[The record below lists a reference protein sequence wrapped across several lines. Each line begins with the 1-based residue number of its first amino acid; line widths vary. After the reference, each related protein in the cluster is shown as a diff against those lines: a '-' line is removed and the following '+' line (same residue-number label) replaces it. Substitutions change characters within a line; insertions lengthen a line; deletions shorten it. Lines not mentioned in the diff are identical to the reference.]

1 MNSHKQFP
9 VYNNNSLSYNEGW
22 SEDMSFVV
30 EVVEIQVT
38 GKGEIEINLNSFGY
52 AVFPVFEENTGKY
65 LNAGSFELNL
75 YDGDFP
81 EERYDEL
88 QAFHANRAIFENKNK
103 LLKNPK
109 VCVRLLNNYFQSQ
122 FPARTMEEMAG
133 VEKIA
138 EKDMVKTLLP
148 NNINSES
155 FFEYLNKCI
164 QQIYMDSGE

>member
-1 MNSHKQFP
+1 M
-9 VYNNNSLSYNEGW
+9 
-22 SEDMSFVV
+22 
-30 EVVEIQVT
+30 
-38 GKGEIEINLNSFGY
+38 
-52 AVFPVFEENTGKY
+52 
-65 LNAGSFELNL
+65 
-75 YDGDFP
+75 
-81 EERYDEL
+81 
-88 QAFHANRAIFENKNK
+88 
-103 LLKNPK
+103 
-109 VCVRLLNNYFQSQ
+109 RLLNNYFQSQ